1 MKLTLKNF
9 WAYVVIGLAIFL
21 GVVTL
26 FDGYMDIKIDRKLS
40 KPEILNLPYLG
51 EVKITN
57 EDGVEV
63 WHITLDEGY
72 TVSQPNAYQDFLI
85 EALKTNRSP
94 ECNLL
99 FDDCLGLMG
108 IEK

>member
-26 FDGYMDIKIDRKLS
+26 FDGYMDIKIDRKSS
-40 KPEILNLPYLG
+40 KPCDCSYG
-51 EVKITN
+51 F
-57 EDGVEV
+57 
-63 WHITLDEGY
+63 LDPMVIE
-72 TVSQPNAYQDFLI
+72 SEEPNTYQDFLI
-85 EALKTNRSP
+85 NALKTNRSP